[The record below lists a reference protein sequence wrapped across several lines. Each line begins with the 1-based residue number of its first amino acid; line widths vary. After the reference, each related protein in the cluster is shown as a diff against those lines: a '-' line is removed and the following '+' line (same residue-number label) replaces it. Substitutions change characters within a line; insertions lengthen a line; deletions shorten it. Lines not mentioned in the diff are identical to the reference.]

1 MGVVAEAE
9 PTARSRGFDPDVVPE
24 YIAWIPQAVVGL
36 MPRTIH
42 RGLGWLL
49 GRQMD
54 LDARNKDGSRGLAV
68 LGLSIA
74 GMALGLFGFFLLL
87 SVVLVLLAAWAHLF
101 PRLVRGLADA
111 GIIADDSGWL
121 NLVPASAFVQAGY
134 AFALAYLTGL
144 LVRAPYDAFG
154 KRFRALRGILWL
166 REVIARI
173 AGLLC
178 LMGLGLLPLASLLM
192 FLPLVMPQEAV
203 LTDTLQPARTRLA
216 RAVRRAVALVTGF
229 VVLLALMTFGIQ
241 VATWFGLRS
250 QVYSNLARQVLPDI
264 VLNRL
269 PVALV
274 EGWPFVLLVMY
285 ATDFLLLFR
294 IGKVPIQYNLR
305 NLRVRWIT
313 TVMTGVAFTVVVFLL
328 VLMMSFVDSVNRLTA
343 STGIPGNV
351 FVLSEGSTDELFS
364 NLAYGDVS
372 KLELEKATT
381 DPQGR
386 PLATPITVKTLPGK
400 AGQPP
405 VRLISKETYF
415 VINQEIAK
423 PQGGGPARRF
433 VQLRGVEDAEVAGK
447 VHDIPLLSGD
457 WFGREGGVES
467 GKGQSVVPCVLGEGA
482 AAAFG
487 ADYGKDRLNVGD
499 VFKLGNLD
507 MMVVGIMKSAG
518 KTFDSETWATRQRV
532 GQEFG
537 KQQFTTVVLRVSDD
551 NPETVE
557 RSAEIFAYHLSKNF
571 ANPRVRAVPEP
582 RYYEDLARSNSQLM
596 FMVVVVAI
604 IMALGGVIGVMLV
617 MFAAIAQRVKDVGV
631 MRVVGYKRW
640 QILVSFMLE
649 SLAIALL
656 GGLVGVLLILFVDSA
671 AGATTG
677 GLTVTSNVS
686 SGQGGKTV
694 VTKLVFGTDVVAS
707 GILFT
712 IVMGRLGGLLPSVG
726 AMRLGILESLR

>member
-9 PTARSRGFDPDVVPE
+9 PITRRPAVNVGAVAKRLAWVP
-24 YIAWIPQAVVGL
+24 QTLLGL
-36 MPRTIH
+36 LPRTVH

-49 GRQMD
+49 GRKRD
-54 LDARNKDGSRGLAV
+54 DDRGGIVLARSLGGL
-68 LGLSIA
+68 
-74 GMALGLFGFFLLL
+74 ALGLIGT
-87 SVVLVLLAAWAHLF
+87 LVLFNLVLRLLAVWAHVF
-101 PRLVRGLADA
+101 PGLIRALADH
-111 GIIADDSGWL
+111 GIIASDSGWL
-121 NLVPASAFVQAGY
+121 NLVPAGPMVQAMY
-134 AFALAYLTGL
+134 ALVITYLTGL
-144 LVRAPYDAFG
+144 VVRAPYEGFG
-154 KRFRALRGILWL
+154 RPFRALRGLLWL
-166 REVIARI
+166 RDVIARI
-173 AGLLC
+173 AGMLC

-203 LTDTLQPARTRLA
+203 LSDTLRPALTRLA
-216 RAVRRAVALVTGF
+216 RGGRRAVAVLTGG
-229 VVLLALMTFGIQ
+229 VVLLALLTFGIQ
-241 VATWFGLRS
+241 VVSWGGDWFRS
-250 QVYSNLARQVLPDI
+250 DVYANLAQQLLPEI
-264 VLNRL
+264 VLSRL

-274 EGWPFVLLVMY
+274 KGWPFVLLVMY
-285 ATDFLLLFR
+285 ATDFLLLMR
-294 IGKVPIQYNLR
+294 IGKVPVQYNLR

-313 TVMTGVAFTVVVFLL
+313 TLMTGIAFTVVVFLL

-343 STGIPGNV
+343 STGVPGNV
-351 FVLSEGSTDELFS
+351 FVLSEGATDELFS

-386 PLATPITVKTLPGK
+386 PLASPVAVKTLPGK
-400 AGQPP
+400 GGQPA

-423 PQGGGPARRF
+423 PGSGPARRF
-433 VQLRGVEDAEVAGK
+433 VQLRGVDDAEVAGK
-447 VHDIPLLSGD
+447 VHDIALLKGE
-457 WFGREGGVES
+457 WFGREGAVDV
-467 GKGQSVVPCVLGEGA
+467 GKGRSVVPCVLGEGA
-482 AAAFG
+482 SAAFG
-487 ADYGKDRLNVGD
+487 ADYGKDKLDVGD
-499 VFKLGNLD
+499 TFKLGNLD
-507 MMVVGIMKSAG
+507 MVVVGVMKSAG

-537 KQQFTTVVLRVSDD
+537 KQAFTTVVLRVSDD
-551 NPETVE
+551 NPETID
-557 RSAEIFAYHLSKNF
+557 RSADAFAYHLSKNF

-582 RYYEDLARSNSQLM
+582 KYYEDLAKSNSQLM

-656 GGLVGVLLILFVDSA
+656 GGLLGVLLVLLLDGVASA
-671 AGATTG
+671 LWG
-677 GLTVTSNVS
+677 GLTVTSTVTA
-686 SGQGGKTV
+686 GQGGGKSV
-694 VTKLVFGTDVVAS
+694 VTKLVFGSDVVAS